1 MHRSPSRIARSE
13 ASMSADT
20 PDVPAGSGQHPI
32 VLVAISAN
40 DLAASTAFYSRLFG
54 WQTQSIAPDLTACD
68 AADGPGILLSANM
81 PDGFPGVVPFVAVSE
96 VEATLA
102 RVAAAGGAVEHAPW
116 QLPDGRTVARFK
128 DASATIYGLTS
139 GVAAA
144 TLPRLLPPFGS
155 NPKPAAGTICSLEMY
170 AGDRDAAA
178 RFFHDSFGW
187 SASATLP
194 GYMAFDPGAGIGGVF
209 QSHTPTMPA
218 VAYVYVPNVAAMLDR
233 VDAAG
238 GKRTAEAMTVPG
250 LACFGYFTDPSG
262 TNIGLI
268 GD

>member
-96 VEATLA
+96 VGQRSRA
-102 RVAAAGGAVEHAPW
+102 W
-116 QLPDGRTVARFK
+116 
-128 DASATIYGLTS
+128 
-139 GVAAA
+139 
-144 TLPRLLPPFGS
+144 PP
-155 NPKPAAGTICSLEMY
+155 PAAPSNTHRGNC
-170 AGDRDAAA
+170 
-178 RFFHDSFGW
+178 
-187 SASATLP
+187 
-194 GYMAFDPGAGIGGVF
+194 
-209 QSHTPTMPA
+209 
-218 VAYVYVPNVAAMLDR
+218 
-233 VDAAG
+233 
-238 GKRTAEAMTVPG
+238 RTAERS
-250 LACFGYFTDPSG
+250 LASRTRRQRSTD
-262 TNIGLI
+262 
-268 GD
+268 